1 MNDNVITL
9 FGARVSAEQAANMFD
24 DNYIDD
30 DNISLPLPPP
40 LPPTEQEQA
49 LSILI
54 EFLQTAGDQLDN
66 FIFVGKAKHPAEV
79 DVPFTLMYGPISQAD
94 FAFNV
99 ALLQKHLHDKMIG

>member
-9 FGARVSAEQAANMFD
+9 FGARVSATEAANMFD
-24 DNYIDD
+24 ENYVDD
-30 DNISLPLPPP
+30 DQISLPPP

-49 LSILI
+49 LGILI
-54 EFLQTAGDQLDN
+54 EFLQTAGSELDN

-79 DVPFTLMYGPISQAD
+79 DVPFTIMYGPITQAD